1 MKPMTVD
8 RMRRAFKLYMKVD
21 NRMNCLKALRKDG
34 VNGILNGKDDDAIA
48 YQNIYF
54 RKHVLQCILNDQ
66 PINWFFASWLDNTE
80 RRKRNLE
87 ADKAW
92 ENRDACA
99 VVELPRICRLEGYH
113 IDEAYLEEV
122 AAGDTVDIDD
132 CAYDAREIH
141 NALDKAGIEYRISG
155 NVIVEY

>member
-1 MKPMTVD
+1 
-8 RMRRAFKLYMKVD
+8 MKVD

-99 VVELPRICRLEGYH
+99 VVELPRLQFMSCYYETYYEMDHLIRDVKDNE
-113 IDEAYLEEV
+113 
-122 AAGDTVDIDD
+122 TVDIDD
-132 CAYDAREIH
+132 CVYDAREIH
-141 NALDKAGIEYRISG
+141 DALAKAGIAYRIIG
-155 NVIVEY
+155 NVNLEFES